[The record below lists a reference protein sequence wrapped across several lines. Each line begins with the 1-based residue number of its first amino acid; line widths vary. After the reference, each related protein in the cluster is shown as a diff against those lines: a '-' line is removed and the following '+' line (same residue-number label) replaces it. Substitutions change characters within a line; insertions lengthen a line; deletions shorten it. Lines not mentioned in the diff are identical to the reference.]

1 MSGTDVLA
9 EEAEAIPPSE
19 EAELSQ
25 GDEEVLEDQEG
36 SQRSLLGQS
45 VPDASNF
52 NKTKKHS
59 PLMPHDALMS
69 LAASL
74 TVESEPANNVSPCS
88 KQPAPCVISQDRW
101 SQERAHLRAETLGTT
116 QVADW
121 DRIYWARM
129 AKYSPTLHICKD
141 MDRAVWT
148 RQRLSVLSH
157 GIRCVHVTD

>member
-52 NKTKKHS
+52 NKTKK
-59 PLMPHDALMS
+59 
-69 LAASL
+69 
-74 TVESEPANNVSPCS
+74 TQPAYATRCAHVPCS
-88 KQPAPCVISQDRW
+88 LIDSGVGAGEQCLTLFKTTRPVRDFAGPMVTGT
-101 SQERAHLRAETLGTT
+101 RAS
-116 QVADW
+116 
-121 DRIYWARM
+121 AR
-129 AKYSPTLHICKD
+129 
-141 MDRAVWT
+141 
-148 RQRLSVLSH
+148 
-157 GIRCVHVTD
+157 

>member
-1 MSGTDVLA
+1 MSGSDVLPQ
-9 EEAEAIPPSE
+9 EAEPIPPSE
-19 EAELSQ
+19 EAELIH
-25 GDEEVLEDQEG
+25 GDEEVLEDQKG
-36 SQRSLLGQS
+36 SKGSLLGQS
-45 VPDASNF
+45 APDASNF

-59 PLMPHDALMS
+59 PLMPHNALIS

-74 TVESEPANNVSPCS
+74 TEESEPANNVSPCS
-88 KQPAPCVISQDRW
+88 KQPVPCVISQDRW
-101 SQERAHLRAETLGTT
+101 SQEHAHLCPETLGTT

-129 AKYSPTLHICKD
+129 AKYSSTLHICKD